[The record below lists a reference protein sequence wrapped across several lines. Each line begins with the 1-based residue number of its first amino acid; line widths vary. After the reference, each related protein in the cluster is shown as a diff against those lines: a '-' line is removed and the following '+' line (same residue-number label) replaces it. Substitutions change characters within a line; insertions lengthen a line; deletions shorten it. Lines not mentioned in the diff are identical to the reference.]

1 MRSVFVVVVFFCFF
15 LLSIAP
21 FYEARSSLMA
31 FAGGFSVEKA
41 LNKKLLAKV
50 TSSALVQWLGKV
62 VAS

>member
-1 MRSVFVVVVFFCFF
+1 MRSVFVVVVVVFFFF

-50 TSSALVQWLGKV
+50 T
-62 VAS
+62 

>member
-1 MRSVFVVVVFFCFF
+1 MRSVFVVAVSF

-31 FAGGFSVEKA
+31 FAGEFSVEKP

-50 TSSALVQWLGKV
+50 T
-62 VAS
+62 